1 LKTVTTI
8 NLHAA
13 IRTCR
18 SQLFLEQ
25 SSRKEMSND
34 CAIVV
39 DLWKHF
45 GRTTTVDQNNA
56 TACCYLLGAS
66 AQPSGIEGVTCT
78 SDGKVT
84 EISWPLKNLSG
95 TIPNSIRNLNNLSV
109 L

>member
-1 LKTVTTI
+1 
-8 NLHAA
+8 
-13 IRTCR
+13 
-18 SQLFLEQ
+18 
-25 SSRKEMSND
+25 MSD
-34 CAIVV
+34 CAIVI

-56 TACCYLLGAS
+56 TACCYYLGES

-84 EISWPLKNLSG
+84 EISWAFKNLNG
-95 TIPNSIRNLNNLSV
+95 TIPNSIGNLKNLQY